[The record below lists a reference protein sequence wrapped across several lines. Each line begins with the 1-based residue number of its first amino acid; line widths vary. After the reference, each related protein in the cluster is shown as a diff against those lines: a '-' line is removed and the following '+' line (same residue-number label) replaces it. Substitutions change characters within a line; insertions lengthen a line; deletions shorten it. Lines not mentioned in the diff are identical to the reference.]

1 MSRIEEAIRKMK
13 AQSAAAAIRDD
24 VAAVA
29 PVREPR
35 PLSPDARAA
44 AEPVPFKRP
53 THTPP
58 HAIEIDMA
66 SLREAHMLPAP
77 ADERKIENEFRSIK
91 RALLGNVTGRSGRRL
106 QSANIIMVASALPE
120 EGKTFTTLNLA
131 FSLALEKDFR
141 LVLIDGD
148 VAKPNISRALGLEQ
162 RRGLLDVLADETLR
176 LEDVEVGTN
185 VPGLSVVPAGR
196 QQATAAEL
204 LSSARMEQLVA
215 GLGAYTDCLY
225 LFDTTPLLLTN
236 ESRVLAEMA
245 GQVVLVVRAGV
256 TPQGAVMDALAQIP
270 EERYVGLVLNQR
282 RGGGGSY
289 YYGYDYGDYGR
300 DGQETA

>member
-35 PLSPDARAA
+35 PLSHDARAA

-58 HAIEIDMA
+58 HSIELDMA
-66 SLREAHMLPAP
+66 SLREQHMLPAP

-106 QSANIIMVASALPE
+106 ESANIIMVASALPE

-162 RRGLLDVLADETLR
+162 RRGLLDVLADDTLR

-196 QQATAAEL
+196 HQPTAAEL
-204 LSSARMEQLVA
+204 LSSGRMEQLVA

-225 LFDTTPLLLTN
+225 VFDTTPLLLTN

-289 YYGYDYGDYGR
+289 YYGYGDYGR